1 MGLKLYCWAGLGL
14 YCLLSAGDWL
24 LTFALLQLNG
34 SAYESNPV
42 AAACLEQHGWRGLAL
57 YKAAG
62 VSVFLGA
69 VYLLI
74 RRRPAVGAVVVT
86 LGCAVLLSVTTYS
99 HKLIVES
106 RHAIAEEEAHLAW
119 AKRPARST
127 GEDTTPRPTEPCWF
141 AGR

>member
-14 YCLLSAGDWL
+14 YCLLSAGDWM

-42 AAACLEQHGWRGLAL
+42 AAACLEQYGWRGLAL

-62 VSVFLGA
+62 VVVFLGA
-69 VYLLI
+69 VVLLM
-74 RRRPAVGAVVVT
+74 RRKPAVGAAVVT

-106 RHAIAEEEAHLAW
+106 RHEIAAEEALLTW

-127 GEDTTPRPTEPCWF
+127 AEGAPPRPTEPCWF
-141 AGR
+141 VDR